1 MNIFVLDLE
10 PEKCAV
16 YHCDKHV
23 VKMLLESA
31 QMLSTAVRMSGI
43 NKGYKACYQNHPCTK
58 WVRKSVDNWLWLR
71 DLVFA
76 LNAEWKDR
84 FDHLYNHKSFEVV
97 KKLPVPNIKDIGL
110 TPFALAMPEGY
121 KQKDAVS
128 SYRNY
133 YMGDKRH
140 IAKWRNGKPWWWK

>member
-1 MNIFVLDLE
+1 MNIFILDIDI
-10 PEKCAV
+10 EKCAS
-16 YHCDKHV
+16 YYNDRHC
-23 VKMLLESA
+23 VKMILESA
-31 QMLSTAVRMSGI
+31 QMLSTACRLNGI
-43 NKGYKACYQNHPCTK
+43 DAGYKATHKNHPCNIWT
-58 WVRKSVDNWLWLR
+58 RHSRSNWLWLR

-76 LNAEWKDR
+76 LNAEWRNR
-84 FDHLYNHKSFEVV
+84 FDHSYNHKSFGVV
-97 KKLPVPNIKDIGL
+97 KKLPIPNIKDIGL

-121 KQKDAVS
+121 KQKNAVS